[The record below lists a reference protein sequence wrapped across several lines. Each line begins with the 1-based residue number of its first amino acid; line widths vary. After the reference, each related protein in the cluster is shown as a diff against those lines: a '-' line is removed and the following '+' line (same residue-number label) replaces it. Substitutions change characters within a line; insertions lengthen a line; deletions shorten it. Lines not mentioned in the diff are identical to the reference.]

1 MDKKQ
6 LVIFDYDGVIV
17 DSIDTLAAIGAQ
29 ACREI
34 GHERLPGAADI
45 EALEN
50 IAFED
55 LGRQIGISEADLPD
69 FGEHVFALLRQNEK
83 TPDIFPGM
91 DGAIRTLAKNHCLAI
106 VTKNIKPAVEKVLAA
121 HGLAGEI
128 DLILGVEEPGSK
140 ADKIIK
146 AMHIFNRGTDLT
158 CMIGDAVSDVR
169 QARKAG
175 VRSIAVTWGFHK
187 QEKLAR
193 ERPDVMVS
201 TPHDLIAVIN
211 SQPAA

>member
-17 DSIDTLAAIGAQ
+17 DSIDAIAAIGAQ

-34 GHERLPGAADI
+34 GHERLPTPADI

-50 IAFED
+50 IALED

-69 FGEHVFALLRQNEK
+69 FGAHVFALFQKNEK
-83 TPDIFPGM
+83 TPDIFSGM
-91 DGAIRTLAKNHCLAI
+91 GPVIRTLGKNHFLVI

-121 HGLAGEI
+121 HGLADKI
-128 DLILGVEEPGSK
+128 NLILGVEEPGSK
-140 ADKIIK
+140 ADKIKK
-146 AMHIFNRGTDLT
+146 AMHTFHRGSDLT
-158 CMIGDAVSDVR
+158 CMIGDAVSDIR

-175 VRSIAVTWGFHK
+175 VKSIAVTWGFHK
-187 QEKLAR
+187 QERLAH
-193 ERPDVMVS
+193 ENPDVMVS
-201 TPHDLIAVIN
+201 TPHDLIAAIKLEYC
-211 SQPAA
+211 

>member
-1 MDKKQ
+1 MEKKK

-17 DSIDTLAAIGAQ
+17 DSIDALAAIGSQ

-34 GHERLPGAADI
+34 GHVRLPSAADI

-55 LGRQIGISEADLPD
+55 LGRRIGISETDLSG
-69 FGEHVFALLRQNEK
+69 FGDHVFALLQKSEN

-91 DGAIRTLAKNHCLAI
+91 GMAISTLAKSHYLAI
-106 VTKNIKPAVEKVLAA
+106 VTKNIKPAVEKVLAV
-121 HGLAGEI
+121 HGLTDKI

-140 ADKIIK
+140 AEKIKK
-146 AMHIFNRGTDLT
+146 AMHLFNKRSDLT
-158 CMIGDAVSDVR
+158 CMIGDAVSDIR

-175 VRSIAVTWGFHK
+175 VKSIAVTWGFHK
-187 QEKLAR
+187 YEKLAH

-201 TPHDLIAVIN
+201 TPHNLITAIN
-211 SQPAA
+211 P